1 MPIAMLFGSPADW
14 VVIFIVALVIFG
26 PDKLPEL
33 GKQLGKAVRDFRKIS
48 DEITGATSSIHQEIS
63 NAAGTLRREVQQ
75 DRRPPLAPTAKEGP
89 LNVHVH
95 MPGEWRSD
103 PEAAGPEAE
112 QSASTGGGLRLSTS
126 PEPPVRS
133 GLRES
138 DSSAVTDPKGE

>member
-63 NAAGTLRREVQQ
+63 SAAGTLRREVQQ
-75 DRRPPLAPTAKEGP
+75 DRRPPLAPTAKDV
-89 LNVHVH
+89 NVHVH
-95 MPGEWRSD
+95 MPSDWRSD
-103 PEAAGPEAE
+103 RDGAAPEAE
-112 QSASTGGGLRLSTS
+112 QNASTGGGLRLSTS

-133 GLRES
+133 GLRDS
-138 DSSAVTDPKGE
+138 DSSADTDPKGE